1 MSPSQINLA
10 KTEATPRTALASL
23 VAAVAED
30 PKAVAAGVKASV
42 RRSQEDDNNCMMGGW
57 TS

>member
-1 MSPSQINLA
+1 MRLSQINPT
-10 KTEATPRTALASL
+10 KTEAMPRTTLASL

-30 PKAVAAGVKASV
+30 PKAVAVGVKASV
-42 RRSQEDDNNCMMGGW
+42 RRSQKDGNNCMMGGW

>member
-1 MSPSQINLA
+1 MSPSQIDLV
-10 KTEATPRTALASL
+10 KTAAMPRTVLAGL

-30 PKAVAAGVKASV
+30 PKAVAAGVKVSV